1 MIVGTTPTHIFN
13 VPLLAS
19 EIAEVRVLYSQ
30 NDTLLITKTTT
41 DCTIQDKQISVTLT
55 QEDTFLIDANKPV
68 EIQVRVLTPGGNV
81 LGSIPKEVSPIK
93 CLDTEV
99 MK

>member
-1 MIVGTTPTHIFN
+1 MLVGTTPTHTFN

-30 NDTLLITKTTT
+30 NDKLLITKNTS

-55 QEDTFLIDANKPV
+55 QEDTFLFDAKEFV
-68 EIQVRVLTPGGNV
+68 EIQIRVLTPGGNA
-81 LGSIPKEVSPIK
+81 LGSIPETVGVTK
-93 CLDTEV
+93 CLSTEV
-99 MK
+99 IE

>member
-30 NDTLLITKTTT
+30 NDTLIVTKTTT
-41 DCTIQDKQISVTLT
+41 DCTIQDKLISVTLT

-68 EIQVRVLTPGGNV
+68 EIQIRVLTPSGDALN
-81 LGSIPKEVSPIK
+81 SIPKRVGVTK
-93 CLDTEV
+93 CLENEV
-99 MK
+99 IG